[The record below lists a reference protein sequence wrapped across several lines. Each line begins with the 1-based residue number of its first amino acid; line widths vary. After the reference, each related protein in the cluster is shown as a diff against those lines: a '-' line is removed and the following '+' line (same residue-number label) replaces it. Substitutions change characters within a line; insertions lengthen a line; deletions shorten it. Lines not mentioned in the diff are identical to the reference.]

1 MKKLKSSF
9 NNYDLTLKKVMGL
22 AVLSAIYTAIMFI
35 IPFTKDTS
43 FRDIGINFE
52 CWIVL
57 AIFII
62 NNSKTA
68 KRAVIYTFLFFLISQ
83 PLIYLIQVPFSNEGF
98 NIFRHYGYWFIW
110 TLLTIPGSLIAY
122 QLKRKNL
129 ISVLILSVAVAFL
142 GYMAATYARSAIYS
156 FPNHLL
162 SSLFCVAS
170 SIMLCEVLFEKR
182 TYKIIIIIV
191 LIISVISTY
200 VLNSFDESKYIE
212 ITSNNATYTIE
223 DEGLVNISVKD
234 NKLLISP
241 IKDGYTFVEVNDGNV
256 KTTYYITVSGGKV
269 FVNIFD

>member
-1 MKKLKSSF
+1 MKKIKSLF
-9 NNYDLTLKKVMGL
+9 NNYDLTLKKVIGL
-22 AVLSAIYTAIMFI
+22 AVLSAIYTAIMCI

-62 NNSKTA
+62 NNSKSTKKA
-68 KRAVIYTFLFFLISQ
+68 ILYTFLFFLISQ
-83 PLIYLIQVPFSNEGF
+83 PLIYLIQVPFSIEDF

-110 TLLTIPGSLIAY
+110 TLLTIPGSIIAY

-129 ISVLILSVAVAFL
+129 ISVFILSVAVAFL

-162 SSLFCVAS
+162 SSLFCIVS

-182 TYKIIIIIV
+182 THKIIIIIV

-223 DEGLVNISVKD
+223 DEG
-234 NKLLISP
+234 
-241 IKDGYTFVEVNDGNV
+241 
-256 KTTYYITVSGGKV
+256 
-269 FVNIFD
+269 